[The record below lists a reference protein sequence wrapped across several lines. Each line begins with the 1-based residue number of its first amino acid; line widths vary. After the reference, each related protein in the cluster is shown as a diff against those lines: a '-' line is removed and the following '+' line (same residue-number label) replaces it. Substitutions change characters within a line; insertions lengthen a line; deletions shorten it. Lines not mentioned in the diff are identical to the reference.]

1 MKALLTEWRRNTTT
15 THPASVRLQVTKHCL
30 PSEIFEIFRIWCSFW
45 GLWLI
50 PIQVMLRC
58 ELLLKRLSFKSG
70 TGWQRWL
77 TRGGAGNAN
86 DSISVRWFVPHP
98 AFLHFRPLVRFT
110 QPSLS
115 LLSVWLVCPLFSLFW
130 NISGCA
136 VLTKEKWCVVHTT
149 KPVHKKGISAC
160 NGPLVWQIDWVW
172 RFSVVHWSKLIW
184 ACSSDV
190 KHPSPLSTCDG
201 WLATRFSADK
211 EAQMWFENLGQL
223 YGTLLSEYSLP

>member
-86 DSISVRWFVPHP
+86 DSISVRWFVPLT
-98 AFLHFRPLVRFT
+98 AFLHLRPLVCFT

-136 VLTKEKWCVVHTT
+136 YISDVLCILRNQFI
-149 KPVHKKGISAC
+149 KKAFQ
-160 NGPLVWQIDWVW
+160 LVMD
-172 RFSVVHWSKLIW
+172 HWFGKLIGFEGFLW
-184 ACSSDV
+184 FTGRSWSELAHRMSSILPHFLLV
-190 KHPSPLSTCDG
+190 MGGLPPGSRLTRRLRCD
-201 WLATRFSADK
+201 LRI
-211 EAQMWFENLGQL
+211 
-223 YGTLLSEYSLP
+223 